1 MPYPCFKCDIELV
14 AGARFCH
21 QCGAPNLLEKTGR
34 RGREAVREAPV
45 EEEERYRIKRDIQ
58 EATTVPIGTRM
69 LQTVLRPLPPQ
80 SRAPIKPI
88 GLGERL
94 LATRFWARWWI
105 WASICGVAFLA
116 VSSSIIVEMKE
127 RLQDGGELSRVL
139 TRLAAR
145 CPKDSKTQLLGYATK
160 SHGTLRGKHT
170 VADAAELLEMVAQD
184 VPIADGSCA
193 YVADRL
199 TKPDRFTPLAQ

>member
-1 MPYPCFKCDIELV
+1 MPYPCFKCDVELV

-34 RGREAVREAPV
+34 RGRPTREAPV

-58 EATTVPIGTRM
+58 EAATVPTGTRM
-69 LQTVLRPLPPQ
+69 LQTVLPPSPSQ
-80 SRAPIKPI
+80 SRVPIKPT
-88 GLGERL
+88 GLGVRL
-94 LATRFWARWWI
+94 LATRFWARWWL

-116 VSSSIIVEMKE
+116 VSSSIIVEMKD
-127 RLQDGGELSRVL
+127 RLQEGGELSRAL

-145 CPKDSKTQLLGYATK
+145 CPKDSKSQLLGYATK
-160 SHGTLRGKHT
+160 IHGTLRGQHT
-170 VADAAELLEMVAQD
+170 VADAAELLDMVAQD

-193 YVADRL
+193 HIADRL
-199 TKPDRFTPLAQ
+199 AKPDRFTPLAQ